1 MEGLVLSG
9 EPAGSDH
16 LRRACAF
23 LLAKQNPNGGWGEDF
38 TSCYNK
44 AYARDGMTRFGSGGS
59 GVVNT
64 AWAMLALLAANCDDD
79 EALRRGAAYLMSE
92 QLPNGDWKQEGIAGV
107 FNRACGISYT
117 QVRRARCVVRCV
129 ARCVARCVWRTVCV
143 AHRATH
149 HVRHTS
155 RTRTRVRRPQ
165 DRWAHGDLHRHGCD
179 AYVGQ

>member
-1 MEGLVLSG
+1 MLSG

-117 QVRRARCVVRCV
+117 QVRRALCVACAVCGAVCGAVCV
-129 ARCVARCVWRTVCV
+129 ARGVCG
-143 AHRATH
+143 A
-149 HVRHTS
+149 
-155 RTRTRVRRPQ
+155 P
-165 DRWAHGDLHRHGCD
+165 CD
-179 AYVGQ
+179 APCTAHISHTHAREEAAG